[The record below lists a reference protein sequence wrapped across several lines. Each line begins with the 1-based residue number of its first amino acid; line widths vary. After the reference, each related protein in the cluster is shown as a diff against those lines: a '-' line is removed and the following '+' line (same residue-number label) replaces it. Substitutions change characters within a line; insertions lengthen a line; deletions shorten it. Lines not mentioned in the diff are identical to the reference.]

1 VGEAID
7 VARREDEAGAQL
19 EGMGAEFMLAMA
31 GGAGA
36 FAALE
41 VVRASEVRE
50 IGDAQCGDFVGLAAL
65 VD

>member
-1 VGEAID
+1 
-7 VARREDEAGAQL
+7 L
-19 EGMGAEFMLAMA
+19 EGMVAEFMLAMA

-41 VVRASEVRE
+41 IVRAREVQE
-50 IGDAQCGDFVGLAAL
+50 IGDAQFGDFVGLAVG